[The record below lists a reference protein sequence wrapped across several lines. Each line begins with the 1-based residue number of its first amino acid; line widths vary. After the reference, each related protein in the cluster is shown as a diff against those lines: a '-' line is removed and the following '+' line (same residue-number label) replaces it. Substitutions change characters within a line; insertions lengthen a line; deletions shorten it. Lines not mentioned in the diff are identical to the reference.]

1 MVEREE
7 WKTAFRYQY
16 GLFEFR
22 VIPMGLINTLI
33 TF

>member
-1 MVEREE
+1 MAKREK
-7 WKTAFRYQY
+7 WKTIFRYQY

-22 VIPMGLINTLI
+22 VMPMGFINALT